1 MGREDMRKPAI
12 SAGNEAFSTGTGP
25 RAGAQFSDNLRRGR
39 RDDRRSFFMPWTAQE
54 GPRTA
59 AGPWGVCGG
68 PGAGNPCRS
77 SHTRQEGRS
86 TRPGSQQQQRRKRAG
101 FAAHGEIIADR
112 PEAIGHFHRF
122 RVRLSDCLIFKGFR
136 AF

>member
-59 AGPWGVCGG
+59 AGPWDVCDG
-68 PGAGNPCRS
+68 
-77 SHTRQEGRS
+77 
-86 TRPGSQQQQRRKRAG
+86 
-101 FAAHGEIIADR
+101 
-112 PEAIGHFHRF
+112 PEARKP
-122 RVRLSDCLIFKGFR
+122 L
-136 AF
+136 